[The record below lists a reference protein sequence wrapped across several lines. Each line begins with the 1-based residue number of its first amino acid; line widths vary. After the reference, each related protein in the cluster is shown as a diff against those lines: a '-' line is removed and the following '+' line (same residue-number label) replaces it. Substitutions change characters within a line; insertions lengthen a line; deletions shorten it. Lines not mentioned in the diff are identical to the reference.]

1 MDEKKFI
8 DLYQRYKNSELCV
21 KAFCENEIIAPSTFY
36 YWKKKLK
43 DKNQLPGFIPVIID
57 SASSLNH
64 QKSSSMFPQHSTIS
78 QSGVPGIEVELPN
91 GIIIRLKNGCDFSMI
106 KDLIQLYR

>member
-8 DLYQRYKNSELCV
+8 ELFQRQKNSGLSV
-21 KAFCENEIIAPSTFY
+21 KSFCENEIIAPSTFH

-43 DKNQLPGFIPVIID
+43 DKNRLPGFIPVVID
-57 SASSLNH
+57 PAPSQN
-64 QKSSSMFPQHSTIS
+64 QPKSSSLFSHHSANH
-78 QSGVPGIEVELPN
+78 QGSGASIEVELPN